1 MIVAVDFDGTIVKES
16 VDEFFDSGGFYV
28 GEVIDGA
35 IPFLKYLREEGHL
48 IVIFTARMNP
58 ENKKALHVS
67 KSWLEKQL
75 IDRGIPFDE
84 VYTSPGKPYADVFI
98 DDRAL
103 SFKGDWLETWGEF
116 MEIEKNAK
124 TKTHN

>member
-1 MIVAVDFDGTIVKES
+1 MIVAVDFDGTIVKE
-16 VDEFFDSGGFYV
+16 DIKKFFDSDGFHV
-28 GEVIDGA
+28 GEVIDGV
-35 IPFLKYLREEGHL
+35 IPFLKYLREEGHT

-58 ENKKALHVS
+58 ENKRALHVS

-84 VYTSPGKPYADVFI
+84 VYTSPGKPYAHVFI

-103 SFKGDWLETWGEF
+103 RFQGDWLVTWGEF
-116 MEIEKNAK
+116 IELEKKLEKNK
-124 TKTHN
+124 D